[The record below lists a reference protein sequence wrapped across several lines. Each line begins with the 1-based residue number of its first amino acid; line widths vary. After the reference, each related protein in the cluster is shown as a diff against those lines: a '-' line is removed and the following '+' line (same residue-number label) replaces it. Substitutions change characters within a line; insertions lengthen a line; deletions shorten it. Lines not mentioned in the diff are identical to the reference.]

1 MKGKIKRTQRKGTDL
16 EGNPEVSGGQEA
28 RGGIGSKNERI
39 VWRKKVTVDQGL
51 TNTRDLAVGI
61 TTDPFKYYRQNMGCY
76 KMKTKW
82 KLRK

>member
-1 MKGKIKRTQRKGTDL
+1 MKGKIKRTQRKGTEL

-28 RGGIGSKNERI
+28 RGGTGSENERI

-51 TNTRDLAVGI
+51 TNTLDLAVRI
-61 TTDPFKYYRQNMGCY
+61 TTDPFKCYRRNMGCC